1 MILTGGSSRVPMI
14 QAAVTAAVGK
24 CVSPSFRAQKTPSK
38 LRSRIAQNV
47 NADEAAVLGAS
58 LYGAGLSRQ
67 FKTKD
72 IRLTDIT
79 PYDIQ
84 VSYIAEFKI
93 SGGKQRTINTLLFP
107 AGSKAGTRKT
117 LTFKRKDDS
126 DLLLNYRTPVIS

>member
-1 MILTGGSSRVPMI
+1 MPMI

-24 CVSPSFRAQKTPSK
+24 YVFTLALCSKPLLTHLNIGRVSLNT
-38 LRSRIAQNV
+38 
-47 NADEAAVLGAS
+47 DEAAVLDAG

-72 IRLTDIT
+72 IRLTDIA

-117 LTFKRKDDS
+117 LTFKRKDDFN
-126 DLLLNYRTPVIS
+126 LLLNYRTPVIP

>member
-1 MILTGGSSRVPMI
+1 MRLPLFPCTKD
-14 QAAVTAAVGK
+14 TNN
-24 CVSPSFRAQKTPSK
+24 PSK

-47 NADEAAVLGAS
+47 NADEAAVLGAG

-72 IRLTDIT
+72 IRLTDIA

-84 VSYIAEFKI
+84 VSYIAESKI
-93 SGGKQRTINTLLFP
+93 SGGKQRTINTLVFP

-117 LTFKRKDDS
+117 LTFKRKDDFN
-126 DLLLNYRTPVIS
+126 LLLNYRASVLP